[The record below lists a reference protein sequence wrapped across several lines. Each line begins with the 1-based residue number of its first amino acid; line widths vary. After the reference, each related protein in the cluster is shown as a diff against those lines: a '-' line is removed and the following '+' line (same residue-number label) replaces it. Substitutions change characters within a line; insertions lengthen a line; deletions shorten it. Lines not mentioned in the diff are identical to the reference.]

1 MSSENVAA
9 DAVAEPTGS
18 PAASPS
24 SGATPTASPPT
35 AETSA
40 ASAPTGEA
48 PAGETPPAKRSR
60 RPATRWLVLVAAV
73 VLLDIVAFITVPP
86 FPKGGQPGQACD
98 FPVCFI
104 ESTLEFPAPNTVID
118 FAPASAPSA
127 ADLVTFHPSISST
140 LLTMWLVMAVVIV
153 GSYLL
158 VRRSKLIPGRGQNV
172 FEFVYE
178 FLSDFGVGLA
188 GPAGKPYIP
197 IFVGAFLLIVFD
209 NWIGL
214 VPPVGK
220 VDFLRAP
227 SSDVNVTVGMALVS
241 FSIFHIEGVRHLG
254 VGGYLG
260 KFFPIYEFK
269 KGVGAGVI
277 AMFVGLI
284 ELMLEF
290 VKPVTL
296 SMRLFGNI
304 YGGEVALGVITALT
318 IGFIPV
324 LLIALELMLNAI
336 QALIFSVLTL
346 MFIVLAIE
354 SHGEEEG
361 HIAEDVVAEVEGKAP
376 AALQPSH

>member
-1 MSSENVAA
+1 VSSENVAT
-9 DAVAEPTGS
+9 DAVAEPRGS
-18 PAASPS
+18 
-24 SGATPTASPPT
+24 T
-35 AETSA
+35 
-40 ASAPTGEA
+40 
-48 PAGETPPAKRSR
+48 PAGSAGGAATGASRPPARRGR
-60 RPATRWLVLVAAV
+60 RPATRWLILVVAV
-73 VLLDIVAFITVPP
+73 VLLDIAAYVAVPP

-104 ESTLEFPAPNTVID
+104 ESTLEFPAPHIDFD

-127 ADLVTFHPSISST
+127 SDLVTFHPSISST
-140 LLTMWLVMAVVIV
+140 LVTMWIVMAIVIV
-153 GSYLL
+153 GSALL
-158 VRRSKLIPGRGQNV
+158 VRGSKLFPRRGQNV

-178 FLSDFGVGLA
+178 FLSDFGMSLT

-197 IFVGAFLLIVFD
+197 IFIGAFLLILFD

-220 VDFLRAP
+220 IDQLRAP
-227 SSDVNVTVGMALVS
+227 SSDVNVTIGMALVS
-241 FSIFHIEGVRHLG
+241 FSIFHIEGVRRLG
-254 VGGYLG
+254 LAGYLG
-260 KFFPIYEFK
+260 KFFPIYEFR
-269 KGVGAGVI
+269 KGIGAGII

-318 IGFIPV
+318 IGFVPV
-324 LLIALELMLNAI
+324 LLIALELMLNGI

-346 MFIVLAIE
+346 LFIVLAIE
-354 SHGEEEG
+354 GHGEEEG
-361 HIAEDVVAEVEGKAP
+361 HIAEDVLAHAESGAP
-376 AALQPSH
+376 RALQPSH